1 MKTWKFSARTSLGS
15 LFALAM
21 LVGPHAV
28 SAETLRAAS
37 GSPPGHA
44 AHDPMYTTFASTLE
58 EVSGG
63 AMNVQL
69 MGTEVATL
77 RGAISNLQ
85 GGILDVGNLLTLYFP
100 AEFPNN
106 MVVSELAV
114 LGQSGQAMSGAVT
127 EYLLSCEACLEEFT
141 SKGLVYLGTGSTS
154 SYQLLSNKPVT
165 SVEDL
170 RGLRVRSGG
179 APFTRFA
186 EAMGLVPVEITM
198 DEEYEAVASGLIDG
212 LLNPPVNLLN
222 GKLYEILKHV
232 TELNIGT
239 FHASSGF
246 TVRQETWRRL
256 SVEQRGQLMRAAIA
270 GVAISAP
277 GFDAMDAEALEHVE
291 VHQPDAGL
299 TEAVN
304 AYRTKVLAD
313 AAKMG
318 VEQYKVSESQAEID
332 RFARLVDKWN
342 AIIAEIG
349 PKDHKAMADRLY
361 KEVFADIDL
370 STYGM

>member
-1 MKTWKFSARTSLGS
+1 
-15 LFALAM
+15 
-21 LVGPHAV
+21 
-28 SAETLRAAS
+28 
-37 GSPPGHA
+37 
-44 AHDPMYTTFASTLE
+44 
-58 EVSGG
+58 
-63 AMNVQL
+63 
-69 MGTEVATL
+69 
-77 RGAISNLQ
+77 
-85 GGILDVGNLLTLYFP
+85 
-100 AEFPNN
+100 
-106 MVVSELAV
+106 
-114 LGQSGQAMSGAVT
+114 
-127 EYLLSCEACLEEFT
+127 
-141 SKGLVYLGTGSTS
+141 
-154 SYQLLSNKPVT
+154 
-165 SVEDL
+165 
-170 RGLRVRSGG
+170 
-179 APFTRFA
+179 
-186 EAMGLVPVEITM
+186 
-198 DEEYEAVASGLIDG
+198 
-212 LLNPPVNLLN
+212 
-222 GKLYEILKHV
+222 
-232 TELNIGT
+232 
-239 FHASSGF
+239 
-246 TVRQETWRRL
+246 
-256 SVEQRGQLMRAAIA
+256 LMRAAIA